1 MSVPPYLSLFQNP
14 FLAKSNLL
22 SFSPFLESLFH
33 NSLDFSSDRSSSPCI
48 CMRLYVCTKGCA
60 VHWCRCFCCNFA
72 GITQAACFSRHT
84 WMVDVF
90 LYLCCHPRYCCCYCR
105 CLIHLFVG
113 SSVRPS
119 IGVAEWQE
127 SCCWPIAVGN
137 RGYKPISCLWCN
149 RTPVILHMLASY
161 CSCLCPQWMV
171 ASVTNIFP
179 V

>member
-1 MSVPPYLSLFQNP
+1 
-14 FLAKSNLL
+14 
-22 SFSPFLESLFH
+22 
-33 NSLDFSSDRSSSPCI
+33 
-48 CMRLYVCTKGCA
+48 MRLYVCTKGCA

-72 GITQAACFSRHT
+72 GITQAACFSLHT

-105 CLIHLFVG
+105 CLIHLF
-113 SSVRPS
+113 VRPS

-149 RTPVILHMLASY
+149 RTPVILHTLASY

-171 ASVTNIFP
+171 ASETNISVSVVVLLLFEFEFVLLLLP
-179 V
+179 LLAHWFLVTRLCRLVAYWWCFG